1 MTKSIFIIVFFSL
14 MVSGCAIS
22 NNTALYHYDDYL
34 DGNNWISINGS
45 NAKLNETKEITKEV
59 LIDNNTEYKLKN
71 NGEVSE
77 K

>member
-1 MTKSIFIIVFFSL
+1 MAKSIFVVIFFSL

-22 NNTALYHYDDYL
+22 NNTALYQYDDYL

-59 LIDNNTEYKLKN
+59 LIDNNTEYKSTN
-71 NGEVSE
+71 NGEISE